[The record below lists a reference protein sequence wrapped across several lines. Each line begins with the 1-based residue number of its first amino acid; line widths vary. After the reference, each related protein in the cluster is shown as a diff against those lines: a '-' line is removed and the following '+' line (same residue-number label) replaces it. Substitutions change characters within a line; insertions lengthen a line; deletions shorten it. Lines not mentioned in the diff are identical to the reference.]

1 MKEPKFK
8 GFSTE
13 TNQWHFGFGYYINYY
28 TDKFKTEKGIK
39 DNITLFT
46 ECSPV
51 IVEMASVGQYATTV
65 TDINH
70 IPQELF
76 AGDIIRFRYKGEW
89 NPWSEPMVIE
99 WGGDK
104 YPAFDVKG
112 HSYDCNLLSLFVKSG
127 EYEIEYLGTAYENP
141 ELLTSYK

>member
-8 GFSTE
+8 GFSKE

-28 TDKFKTEKGIK
+28 TDKFKADKGI
-39 DNITLFT
+39 NNNTTLFT
-46 ECSPV
+46 ESSPV
-51 IVEMASVGQYATTV
+51 IVEIESVGQYATTII
-65 TDINH
+65 DKNH
-70 IPQELF
+70 ASQELF

-89 NPWSEPMVIE
+89 NPWSKPMMIE

-127 EYEIEYLGTAYENP
+127 EYEIEYLGTFYENSS
-141 ELLTSYK
+141 LLS